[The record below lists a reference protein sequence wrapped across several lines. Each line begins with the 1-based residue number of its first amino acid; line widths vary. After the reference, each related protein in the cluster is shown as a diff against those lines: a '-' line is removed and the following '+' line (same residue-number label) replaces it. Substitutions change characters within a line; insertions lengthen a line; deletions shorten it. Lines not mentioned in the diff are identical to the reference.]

1 MIKLAVFDLD
11 NTLLK
16 SDKTLDN
23 KTIDALK
30 TLDQMNIK
38 TVLATGRIYQ
48 MAKPFAQVLKLNGP
62 IVCNNGA
69 QIVTLDDETPIHE
82 HIVSKRAQS
91 KAIDYAIENNYTH
104 IVYTKEG
111 IYTSSKNRLDVY
123 NEWNHKYP
131 ISKISL
137 TLSDDVKKLK
147 SLDAFKVLIVIDE
160 PSQFQ
165 VAKDYFKSFDYM
177 NATQSSE
184 NFLDII
190 PKGINKGQA
199 LDVLMQHYKVHN
211 DEVLVF
217 GDSDNDAE
225 MLKKAGLSFAMKN
238 GTKKALASAKYQTD
252 FTTNEGGVR
261 KTINRLIADKILIKK
276 SIRLFECLN

>member
-16 SDKTLDN
+16 SDKTLDH

-30 TLDQMNIK
+30 SLNQLNIK

-48 MAKPFAQVLKLNGP
+48 MAKPFAHVLKLNGP

-69 QIVTLDDETPIHE
+69 QIVTLEDEKPLHE
-82 HIVSKRAQS
+82 HIVSKPAQA
-91 KAIDYAIENNYTH
+91 KAIDYAIKNNYTH

-111 IYTSSKNRLDVY
+111 IYTSSKNRLEVY

-137 TLSDDVKKLK
+137 TLSDDPKKLK

-160 PSQFQ
+160 PKQFE
-165 VAKDYFKSFDYM
+165 VAKNYFKAFDYI

-190 PKGINKGQA
+190 PKDINKGQA
-199 LDVLMQHYKVHN
+199 LEVLMQHYNVKS

-225 MLKKAGLSFAMKN
+225 MLKKAGLSYAMKN
-238 GTKKALASAKYQTD
+238 GTKKALESAKYHTE
-252 FTTNEGGVR
+252 FTADEGGVR
-261 KTINRLIADKILIKK
+261 KTIERLIADKVLTNN
-276 SIRLFECLN
+276 LP